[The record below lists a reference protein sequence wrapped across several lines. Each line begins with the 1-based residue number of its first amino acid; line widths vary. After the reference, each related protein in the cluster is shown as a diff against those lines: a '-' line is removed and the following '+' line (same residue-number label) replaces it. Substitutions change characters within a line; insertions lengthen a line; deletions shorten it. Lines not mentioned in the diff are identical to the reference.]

1 LAGSERQSHTQG
13 FGPTDFDKKHE
24 SDKQLKEAI
33 EINKSLFT
41 LRQVV
46 TALTENSQRKS
57 DKSALSY
64 VPYRESKL
72 TTLLRQS
79 LGGNS
84 YTLMIACVAPIDLY
98 LEENV
103 STLNYAAR
111 ASMIS
116 NAPAI
121 NMDPQQRKLAEAKAK
136 IKSLQEELRRANDT
150 IKFLTQ
156 GGCQCKLTETQYAGS
171 TRNNFSDENKLKFPM
186 LVESQ
191 DLNKTVSAKG
201 SPNAHAALG
210 VSTSQFSA
218 LQSQFRKTTGLLSD
232 DTSNF
237 AQDRLISSISVI
249 KEVLQSNMQL
259 RDELLN
265 LSQQTEQLN

>member
-1 LAGSERQSHTQG
+1 
-13 FGPTDFDKKHE
+13 
-24 SDKQLKEAI
+24 
-33 EINKSLFT
+33 
-41 LRQVV
+41 
-46 TALTENSQRKS
+46 
-57 DKSALSY
+57 
-64 VPYRESKL
+64 
-72 TTLLRQS
+72 
-79 LGGNS
+79 
-84 YTLMIACVAPIDLY
+84 
-98 LEENV
+98 
-103 STLNYAAR
+103 
-111 ASMIS
+111 
-116 NAPAI
+116 
-121 NMDPQQRKLAEAKAK
+121 
-136 IKSLQEELRRANDT
+136 
-150 IKFLTQ
+150 
-156 GGCQCKLTETQYAGS
+156 
-171 TRNNFSDENKLKFPM
+171 M

-201 SPNAHAALG
+201 SPNAQAALG